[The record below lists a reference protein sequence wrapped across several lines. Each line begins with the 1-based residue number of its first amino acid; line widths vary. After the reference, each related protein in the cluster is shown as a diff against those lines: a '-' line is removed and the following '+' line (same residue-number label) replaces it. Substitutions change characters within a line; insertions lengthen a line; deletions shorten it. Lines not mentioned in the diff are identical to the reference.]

1 MHTQLVIRDNGIGMS
16 REFQEHMYEPFPRES
31 RKNSSLDRRNSGLGL
46 AIVKSLVDLMG
57 GSIQAE
63 SKPNK
68 GTTFTLDFWMDIVPE
83 SVPLQE
89 PEDMETPIKG
99 VRVLLCEDNELNM
112 EIAVYLL
119 EGAGAV
125 VDCAR
130 DGREAV
136 EKFSGSEP
144 GFYDVLLMD
153 IRMPII
159 DGMEA
164 TRKIRA
170 LDRPDAVA
178 VPIFA
183 MTANAYEQDK
193 KMSRE
198 AGMNEHLSKPI
209 DIRLLCSTILEY
221 TAQT

>member
-1 MHTQLVIRDNGIGMS
+1 
-16 REFQEHMYEPFPRES
+16 MYEPFSREG
-31 RKNSSLDRRNSGLGL
+31 RKAVDLDGRSSGLGL

-57 GSIQAE
+57 GTIQVKSAPDE
-63 SKPNK
+63 
-68 GTTFTLDFWMDIVPE
+68 GTEFTLDFRRDIAQDAVCRQAPEELMDISLE
-83 SVPLQE
+83 
-89 PEDMETPIKG
+89 G
-99 VRVLLCEDNELNM
+99 VHVLLCEDNELNM

-119 EGAGAV
+119 ENAGAV

-136 EKFSGSEP
+136 EKFRNSEP
-144 GFYDVLLMD
+144 GGYDVILMD
-153 IRMPII
+153 IRMPVM

-164 TRKIRA
+164 ARRIRGME
-170 LDRPDAVA
+170 RPDAAA

-183 MTANAYEQDK
+183 MTANAYEEDK

-209 DIRLLCSTILEY
+209 DTGLLYRTIRSYINRNCRL
-221 TAQT
+221 